1 MTINN
6 SIYVIFALAFP
17 GRAWGTGRSRWMM
30 RISKVNGAHYD
41 TRVVPFGRSYKWH
54 PKRTVVECDCG
65 EELAFAGTS
74 ATTTC
79 RYGAKYGDLVCGTCH
94 REERLQDE
102 DVHPLH
108 HDVQD

>member
-1 MTINN
+1 
-6 SIYVIFALAFP
+6 
-17 GRAWGTGRSRWMM
+17 MM